1 MFFATIEHTST
12 RLIVLNVY
20 FVVKGEI
27 SDNETPKSMKHNERN
42 IAHFVTRC
50 QKSRINTHMKRDTKH
65 LDVFGQII
73 EFSIISETII
83 ILP

>member
-1 MFFATIEHTST
+1 MFFATIEHTPT

-27 SDNETPKSMKHNERN
+27 SDNETPKSMKHNGMN

-50 QKSRINTHMKRDTKH
+50 QKSRINTRTWNVTRDTWMSSGK
-65 LDVFGQII
+65 LS
-73 EFSIISETII
+73 SILS
-83 ILP
+83 

>member
-1 MFFATIEHTST
+1 MFFATIEHTPT

-50 QKSRINTHMKRDTKH
+50 Q
-65 LDVFGQII
+65 
-73 EFSIISETII
+73 
-83 ILP
+83 